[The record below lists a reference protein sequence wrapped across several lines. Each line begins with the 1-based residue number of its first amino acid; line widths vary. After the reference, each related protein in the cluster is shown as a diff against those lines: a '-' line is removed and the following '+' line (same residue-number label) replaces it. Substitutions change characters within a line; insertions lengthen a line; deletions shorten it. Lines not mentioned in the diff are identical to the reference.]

1 MTICSMPSKGS
12 QIVVIVPTYLCVPYL
27 KCPSVM
33 ATLDF
38 KHKLYF
44 KQQIFKIFRTDENNA
59 EKLEELGG
67 NIWW

>member
-1 MTICSMPSKGS
+1 
-12 QIVVIVPTYLCVPYL
+12 
-27 KCPSVM
+27 M

>member
-1 MTICSMPSKGS
+1 M
-12 QIVVIVPTYLCVPYL
+12 VIVPTYLCVPYL

-33 ATLDF
+33 DTLDF

-59 EKLEELGG
+59 EKFEELGG